1 MKILGALF
9 IITSSVLSSYFYE
22 KRLSYV
28 INELKEI
35 EKFVSYISNQI
46 EYFSL
51 SLNEIYRRYGSDCK
65 TLSLLAEK
73 KRIDYLGDDI
83 EEALFQCFDKLG
95 TGFKDEELK
104 RLLVLN
110 NFISA
115 KIHELESAYKER
127 TRVFRTI
134 AFFVGFSV
142 VILLV

>member
-35 EKFVSYISNQI
+35 ENFVSYISNQI

-51 SLNEIYRRYGSDCK
+51 SLNEIYRRYGSESK

-110 NFISA
+110 NFITA
-115 KIHELESAYKER
+115 KIQDLESAYKER